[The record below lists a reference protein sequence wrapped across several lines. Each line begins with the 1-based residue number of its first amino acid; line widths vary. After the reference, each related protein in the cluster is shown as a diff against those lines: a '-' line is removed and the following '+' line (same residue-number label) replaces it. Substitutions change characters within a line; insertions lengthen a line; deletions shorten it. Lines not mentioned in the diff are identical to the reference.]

1 VRERTLVAAILGRNG
16 WAGSVHKPAAAI
28 YERRCIRVFLMRL
41 RLHSLFLVILS
52 LAAALASSGAA
63 QEKSGNRQP
72 VLSVRGVGK
81 IEAKP
86 DYARLSVQ
94 AVTVADT
101 LEEAAKAHQERATRA
116 LDVLQQMKAD
126 GVEIE
131 RSSFALNQDRP
142 PLPLANQTQ
151 PPPPPK
157 FRANTS
163 FTLRFRRLD
172 RLNQLVTRLAD
183 TGVLEVRSIGY
194 GVDQERQAL
203 NNARRAAVADARE
216 QAELYAEAAKVK
228 LVEIVEIDNGEA
240 RPEDGAAD
248 LPTPRFVQVI
258 PPSVVTFN
266 SSVTITWRIRS
277 R

>member
-1 VRERTLVAAILGRNG
+1 
-16 WAGSVHKPAAAI
+16 
-28 YERRCIRVFLMRL
+28 MRL
-41 RLHSLFLVILS
+41 RLHFLSLVILS
-52 LAAALASSGAA
+52 LAAMAASPGAA
-63 QEKSGNRQP
+63 QEKPADRQP
-72 VLSVRGVGK
+72 VLSVRGAGK

-94 AVTVADT
+94 VVTVGDT
-101 LEEAAKAHQERATRA
+101 LEEAAKAHQEKATRA
-116 LDVLQQMKAD
+116 LDVLEQMKAD

-131 RSSFALNQDRP
+131 KSSFTLNQDRP
-142 PLPLANQTQ
+142 PQLPNQTQ
-151 PPPPPK
+151 PPPAPK
-157 FRANTS
+157 FRAYTS
-163 FTLRFRRLD
+163 FTLKFRRLD

-183 TGVLEVRSIGY
+183 TGVLEVRSIAY

-240 RPEDGAAD
+240 RPADGAAD
-248 LPTPRFVQVI
+248 LPMARFVQVI

>member
-1 VRERTLVAAILGRNG
+1 
-16 WAGSVHKPAAAI
+16 
-28 YERRCIRVFLMRL
+28 M
-41 RLHSLFLVILS
+41 
-52 LAAALASSGAA
+52 
-63 QEKSGNRQP
+63 
-72 VLSVRGVGK
+72 SVRGVGR

-94 AVTVADT
+94 VVTVADT

-131 RSSFALNQDRP
+131 RSSFTLNQDRP
-142 PLPLANQTQ
+142 PQLPNQTQ
-151 PPPPPK
+151 PPHPPK
-157 FRANTS
+157 FRASTS

-183 TGVLEVRSIGY
+183 TGVLEVRSIAY

-216 QAELYAEAAKVK
+216 QAELYAEAAKVR

-240 RPEDGAAD
+240 NPADGQAD
-248 LPTPRFVQVI
+248 LPMARFVQVI